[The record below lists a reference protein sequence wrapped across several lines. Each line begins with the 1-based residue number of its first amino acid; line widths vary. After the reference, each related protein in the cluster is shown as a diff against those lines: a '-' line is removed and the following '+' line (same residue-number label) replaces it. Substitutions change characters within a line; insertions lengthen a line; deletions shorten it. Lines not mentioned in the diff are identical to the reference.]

1 MGALA
6 EFYGLYIE
14 LMSFWRER
22 FPGSFYDL
30 YYENLTEN
38 QEGETRKLLQF
49 CDLEW
54 EEQCL
59 DFHKT
64 KRAVKTASNV
74 QVRKKMY
81 KGSSEAWRKYEKYL
95 QPMINELG

>member
-6 EFYGLYIE
+6 EFYRLYIE

-22 FPGSFYDL
+22 FPGSIHDL
-30 YYENLTEN
+30 GYEYLTEN

-64 KRAVKTASNV
+64 KRTVKTASNV
-74 QVRKKMY
+74 QVRY
-81 KGSSEAWRKYEKYL
+81 KCTRAV
-95 QPMINELG
+95 PMPGESMRNTCSL